1 MKQMIHDYVRCCRV
15 CQQAKPE
22 RLPPAGLL
30 QPLPVP
36 SEPWEVASMD
46 FIDVLPKSRQFDCLL
61 VVVDKF
67 SKYAHFIP
75 LSHPYTTSKVAE
87 VFVDNIYRL
96 HSMPLSLISDRD
108 PVFTSAF
115 WQSVFRATGTQLKMS
130 TANHPETDGQMER
143 VNQSIECYLRC
154 FISAHPQ
161 QWAKWIPLCE
171 FWYNTNWHSS
181 LGKSPF
187 ELLYGRQPRYF
198 GITASD
204 SIASGDVQ
212 EWLRDRALV
221 IASVR
226 HHLLR
231 MQQRMKSQADKH
243 RTERTLTVG
252 TEVFLRLQPY
262 LQSSVAKRANHKLPF
277 KFFGPFKIVER
288 IGQVAPGL
296 AII

>member
-1 MKQMIHDYVRCCRV
+1 
-15 CQQAKPE
+15 
-22 RLPPAGLL
+22 
-30 QPLPVP
+30 
-36 SEPWEVASMD
+36 MD